1 MTADRI
7 VAIDGP
13 SGSGKSTVSRGV
25 AAALGLEVLDTGAMY
40 RALTLVVI
48 EHGVDPTDGAACAAG
63 ARDGARGRYPHHR
76 RRSRRE

>member
-13 SGSGKSTVSRGV
+13 SGSGKSTVARGV

-40 RALTLVVI
+40 RALTLVVL
-48 EHGVDPTDGAACAAG
+48 ERGCRSGRRGRVRASGG
-63 ARDGARGRYPHHR
+63 RDGARGRRAHR
-76 RRSRRE
+76 RSTVAT